1 VQQEAVDLVVELAV
15 EPLQQAAGLGAFAG
29 VAAQQAGSLSVSSMC
44 SRMARVSQT
53 TRLRWLRVSTSTGVM
68 PDGFSAGELGRR
80 FPVADLHLDERQ
92 PLLAQ
97 RQTHLSR
104 GGIQGEMV
112 KGAFDAHAQ
121 VRSGC
126 IKRAMRRFA

>member
-1 VQQEAVDLVVELAV
+1 MLENGAGFADHEIALV
-15 EPLQQAAGLGAFAG
+15 AGLDQHRRQARRI
-29 VAAQQAGSLSVSSMC
+29 QAGEFG
-44 SRMARVSQT
+44 
-53 TRLRWLRVSTSTGVM
+53 W
-68 PDGFSAGELGRR
+68 R

-97 RQTHLSR
+97 RKTHLPR
-104 GGIQGEMV
+104 GGVQGEVV

-126 IKRAMRRFA
+126 IERAMRRFA